1 MRRQLASRAV
11 TAYAEVARKRG
22 YFLVGDKQAAEQER
36 GEVTG
41 DNLATE
47 VAAIVA
53 RNKAAI
59 RYILIDLLRGLLA

>member
-1 MRRQLASRAV
+1 
-11 TAYAEVARKRG
+11 
-22 YFLVGDKQAAEQER
+22 VGG

-41 DNLATE
+41 DNCLATE
-47 VAAIVA
+47 VAANVA